1 MADALISGSR
11 GPGSSPGR
19 GHCVV
24 ILGKALHMAAAPAL
38 RVAVKT

>member
-1 MADALISGSR
+1 MVSVLNSGSR

-24 ILGKALHMAAAPAL
+24 LCCVVFLFFTNFGNCC
-38 RVAVKT
+38 